1 MSRTV
6 FILGAGASKLA
17 GAPLMHE
24 FLDVADDL
32 RHAKEPGETF
42 DDFELVFKAINALR
56 PAYANANVD
65 LSNNIES
72 VFAAFEMARLIRQLG
87 NLKDNEIDG
96 LPKAMRRVIEQTLE
110 KTIQLPVSGKRVLPP
125 RPYQAFADFLK
136 SISKSSDRNP
146 NTASVLTFN
155 YDLCIDYAL
164 HFNGIHSNYCLE
176 SGTTGG
182 LKLLKLHGSLNWAK
196 CPNCSKVTAWQMGPF
211 FSGRNWKLY
220 PETKQVVLNIASQI
234 KQYNHCEG
242 ASAEEP
248 YLVPPTW
255 NKTEYHQV
263 LQPVWQAAITELREA
278 EYIIVCGYSL
288 PPTDQFFRFLYALG
302 TVGEVRL
309 KRFCVFDPDA
319 EVENTFKELLVQVVK
334 DRFVFRRFD
343 FENAI
348 SQIYTILNMAPK

>member
-6 FILGAGASKLA
+6 FILGA

-87 NLKDNEIDG
+87 NLTGQEIDG

-110 KTIQLPVSGKRVLPP
+110 KTIQLPVSGQQVLPP
-125 RPYQAFADFLK
+125 RPYQAFADLLK
-136 SISKSSDRNP
+136 NISKPSDRHP

-164 HFNGIHSNYCLE
+164 HFNSIRSNYCLE

-182 LKLLKLHGSLNWAK
+182 LKLLKLHGSLNWAQ
-196 CPNCSKVTAWQMGPF
+196 CPKCSKVTAWRMDQF
-211 FSGRNWKLY
+211 FSGRNWDLFR
-220 PETKQVVLNIASQI
+220 ETKQVVLNIGSQI
-234 KQYNHCEG
+234 KQYNHCAG

-263 LQPVWQAAITELREA
+263 LQPVWQAAIAELCEA

-319 EVENTFKELLVQVVK
+319 EVENRFKELLGPVVK

-343 FENAI
+343 FESAI
-348 SQIYTILNMAPK
+348 SQIYTILNMVQK